1 VTVLL
6 RLIVWLVL
14 AASAFAAGM
23 DGLGFLESGEYAPIP
38 LGQVWASIH
47 RDSLLLVE
55 PALVRHVH
63 PALWED
69 VVFPLLQMPAA
80 AVGAVVGLGL
90 FVATRG
96 STPRRRRRPDWR

>member
-1 VTVLL
+1 
-6 RLIVWLVL
+6 
-14 AASAFAAGM
+14 
-23 DGLGFLESGEYAPIP
+23 
-38 LGQVWASIH
+38 
-47 RDSLLLVE
+47 
-55 PALVRHVH
+55 VRHVH

-69 VVFPLLQMPAA
+69 VVFPLLQMPAV